1 MARHLRQKSTA
12 KGKDRKKRRYAKESK
27 ADTLFS
33 NVRGGFGKT
42 AETAQ
47 DPVSSSEDSV
57 SADNREPKH
66 GVNLSPKIIS
76 FGGAKEVLQ
85 KNKHYKSDD
94 FSQKSEAEDATAQNS
109 GRRFREDSSDGKPEK
124 TATKVAEAETQT
136 GGKRFRNEGSGVK
149 AEITQLNPQEAPKQ
163 GSGKHFRDNDEGV
176 IREAK
181 NRQKELSG
189 KETGKR
195 FRSDDAAAAE
205 DTKAE
210 TSQNEPEKAA
220 VALEA
225 VDENR
230 EKNKGKRLKSPKEAE
245 EEKKKSKE
253 KFFSAENLPTSTQLE
268 EELKRHKTQKDN
280 SRLVRNTI
288 FGLITVAAVAV
299 LVATL
304 FLPILQIYGT
314 SMTPTLTEGDVVVSL
329 KGSGFEQGD
338 IISFYYNN
346 KILVK
351 RVIAF
356 EGDFVN
362 IDDDGIVFV
371 NNKPLDEPYLTEK
384 AFGECNLELPY
395 QVPPGKIFVMG
406 DHRLTS
412 IDSRSS
418 VMGCVGEEQIVG
430 KIVFKVWPFDGLGSV
445 K

>member
-1 MARHLRQKSTA
+1 MRQKSTA

-27 ADTLFS
+27 AETLFN
-33 NVRGGFGKT
+33 NVRDGFGKP
-42 AETAQ
+42 AEAAPN
-47 DPVSSSEDSV
+47 PVSSSEDSV
-57 SADNREPKH
+57 SADKREPKH

-76 FGGAKEVLQ
+76 FGGAKEALQ

-94 FSQKSEAEDATAQNS
+94 TSQKPETESTPVQNTGKHFREEGSDSKPEITVLKPDEATAQSS
-109 GRRFREDSSDGKPEK
+109 GRRFRNEDS
-124 TATKVAEAETQT
+124 
-136 GGKRFRNEGSGVK
+136 GGK
-149 AEITQLNPQEAPKQ
+149 AEITQLKPAEPARANTGRRFREEPESKPQTAQPKPEETPKQ
-163 GSGKHFRDNDEGV
+163 
-176 IREAK
+176 AP
-181 NRQKELSG
+181 
-189 KETGKR
+189 GKR
-195 FRSDDAAAAE
+195 FRSDDTAE
-205 DTKAE
+205 AGEKKAE
-210 TSQNEPEKAA
+210 TSQKKPAKIAKAS
-220 VALEA
+220 EA
-225 VDENR
+225 ADESR
-230 EKNKGKRLKSPKEAE
+230 DKGKGKRLKSPEEAE
-245 EEKKKSKE
+245 EAKKKSKE
-253 KFFSAENLPTSTQLE
+253 NFFSAENLPTSTQLE
-268 EELKRHKTQKDN
+268 EELKRHKIKRDN

-362 IDDDGIVFV
+362 IDDDGNVFV
-371 NNKPLDEPYLTEK
+371 NDKPLDEPYLSEK